1 MPRQKKETENAQD
14 SVLDWRSEALELVAR
29 YGNEIRLGI
38 MDGLHAKIEQTKI
51 YMLRRLIVLFFLAVG
66 IVFLMAGTAN
76 MLNVLSGNS
85 GFMGFF
91 IVGLLAVVVASFLN
105 IFKK

>member
-1 MPRQKKETENAQD
+1 MPRQKKETENSRD

-91 IVGLLAVVVASFLN
+91 VVGLFAVVVASFLN